1 VPAVRPAGVAS
12 RADSLAPVPD
22 KVLGVDACRT
32 GWVGVVPDPGRTAA
46 FFART
51 IAELVA
57 AADVGGEVAVVAID
71 MPIGLAD
78 SGRRRADLQARQAAG
93 ARRSSVFLTPVRA
106 ALQAPDHATAV
117 RVNQELAGEGI
128 SIQAFSLRS
137 KVLEVDTWV
146 RIQTRRVVEVHPEV
160 SFAEMA
166 GTPLSG
172 SKVTWAGVEQRRGL
186 LAAAGIRLA
195 GELGLAGGA
204 ARVDDVLDAAAAAW
218 TARRV
223 AAGVAK
229 SLPDPPD
236 RYGDGLP
243 CAIWV

>member
-1 VPAVRPAGVAS
+1 
-12 RADSLAPVPD
+12 
-22 KVLGVDACRT
+22 VLGVDACRT

-46 FFART
+46 YFART
-51 IAELVA
+51 VAELVSV
-57 AADVGGEVAVVAID
+57 ADAGGEVVVVAID
-71 MPIGLAD
+71 IPIGLAD
-78 SGRRRADLQARQAAG
+78 AGRRRADLQARQAAG
-93 ARRSSVFLTPVRA
+93 VRRSSVFLTPVRA
-106 ALQAPDHATAV
+106 ALQAHDHVTAV

-128 SIQAFSLRS
+128 SIQAFSLRA
-137 KVLEVDTWV
+137 KILEVDAWV
-146 RIQTRRVVEVHPEV
+146 RTQTRRVVEVHPEV

-166 GTPLSG
+166 GTPLSCG
-172 SKVTWAGVEQRRGL
+172 KATWAGVEQRREL

-195 GELGLAGGA
+195 GDLGVAGRA

-223 AAGVAK
+223 AAGTAR
-229 SLPDPPD
+229 SLPSPPD